1 VFGVGIQATPW
12 LYTFWHFG
20 FSAAV
25 LVYACIKYWSG
36 ERDTVRIA
44 PARAAWLGI
53 TTVLVLVCALTWAVV
68 GKEPYLPPLLKDQM
82 NFTPAANYV
91 TWAALATS
99 LVAFVLLAVR
109 RTSVLDLWV
118 TVTTLATV
126 LEQAI
131 TSFFTMSRFSVGFY
145 TGRILAVVASTIVLV
160 VLLSETIILYGRLA
174 RYTAHLQ
181 RERAG
186 KLLNAQVA
194 VASVIHQ
201 IRQPLTGI
209 GTRAAAARRF
219 LTHKPPDIDRVQ
231 RIQDEIVGATS
242 HANEAIESIRALFK
256 DPDQPQSL
264 IDLNELVVECLQLLQ
279 QELDEH
285 GIAVG
290 TELDAGLP
298 LIAGH
303 RGQLREVVLNLMQ
316 NAIEAMAAS
325 ANRPRNLRLETK
337 WQDRGGLTISVQDTG
352 PGIEQ
357 QSATRIFDA
366 SVTTK
371 AKGTGLGLALSRMIA
386 ELHGGRIFAHSDP
399 GGGARFQIALPIE
412 TTSEK

>member
-1 VFGVGIQATPW
+1 
-12 LYTFWHFG
+12 
-20 FSAAV
+20 
-25 LVYACIKYWSG
+25 
-36 ERDTVRIA
+36 
-44 PARAAWLGI
+44 
-53 TTVLVLVCALTWAVV
+53 
-68 GKEPYLPPLLKDQM
+68 
-82 NFTPAANYV
+82 
-91 TWAALATS
+91 
-99 LVAFVLLAVR
+99 
-109 RTSVLDLWV
+109 
-118 TVTTLATV
+118 
-126 LEQAI
+126 
-131 TSFFTMSRFSVGFY
+131 
-145 TGRILAVVASTIVLV
+145 
-160 VLLSETIILYGRLA
+160 
-174 RYTAHLQ
+174 
-181 RERAG
+181 
-186 KLLNAQVA
+186 
-194 VASVIHQ
+194 
-201 IRQPLTGI
+201 
-209 GTRAAAARRF
+209 
-219 LTHKPPDIDRVQ
+219 
-231 RIQDEIVGATS
+231 
-242 HANEAIESIRALFK
+242 LFK

-399 GGGARFQIALPIE
+399 AGGARFQIALPIE